1 MQIRQQSEQQSER
14 QSDRTTRR
22 LADQLA
28 DRMADKP
35 ADQLGDRVADKPAD
49 QLADHVADKPVS
61 CAELP
66 GDHLLVVFDGLCSL
80 CHWSVAWL
88 RRRDHRDRLRFAASE
103 SAVGAALLA
112 GVSDQITDRGREPSK
127 FQGKDRSRDTVP
139 FEPGNPGTI
148 IVIAPASAT
157 VSKRA
162 LTRSEAVLACLG
174 ELDPPWPQIA
184 AVVRLVPR
192 PLRDLGYRVV
202 ARLRYRLAPRL
213 ESCPLP
219 PPEFRHRFLN

>member
-35 ADQLGDRVADKPAD
+35 ADQLGDR
-49 QLADHVADKPVS
+49 VADKPVS

-112 GVSDQITDRGREPSK
+112 GVRDQITDRSGEPSK

-148 IVIAPASAT
+148 VVIAPASAT
-157 VSKRA
+157 VSKRL

>member
-1 MQIRQQSEQQSER
+1 MQIRQQSER
-14 QSDRTTRR
+14 QSDRQSERTTRR
-22 LADQLA
+22 LADQLG
-28 DRMADKP
+28 
-35 ADQLGDRVADKPAD
+35 DQP
-49 QLADHVADKPVS
+49 ADHVADKPVS

-88 RRRDHRDRLRFAASE
+88 LRRDHRDRLRFAASE

-112 GVSDQITDRGREPSK
+112 GVRDQITDRSGEPSK

-148 IVIAPASAT
+148 VVIAPASAT

-219 PPEFRHRFLN
+219 PPEFRHRFLA